1 MKENRTY
8 TNGFRIELTL
18 SHRYANFLTKHNF
31 PNYKEARE
39 YCDKLREVSS
49 VLNGYTLRRFVI
61 LPDGSEVCAA
71 VLMHRRF
78 VPLDQCITGK
88 PFPRPETEESRKK
101 EAERQADFARIAQKM
116 NEAVGNPYMHRGKR
130 SPTLTRAERAFY
142 E

>member
-1 MKENRTY
+1 MKDNRTY

-18 SHRYANFLTKHNF
+18 SHRYANFLTKHTF
-31 PNYKEARE
+31 PNYKEARD
-39 YCDKLREVSS
+39 YCEELREVYSQ
-49 VLNGYTLRRFVI
+49 LNGFTLRRFEI

-71 VLMHRRF
+71 ILMHRRF

-116 NEAVGNPYMHRGKR
+116 NEVVENPYMHRGKR
-130 SPTLTRAERAFY
+130 SPTLTRAERALY